1 MRRLREFMSIRR
13 IRNKFLYIT
22 LAIGL
27 IPLVVVGSI
36 SFVIAT
42 RNVRNSSM
50 ELYANNLSI
59 SNITVDLLSK
69 NIESLARSVLG
80 NGLIEHCMEEFSTN
94 SDRYLSA
101 QSIQR
106 LDTTIA
112 ELISDNSYISSLFL
126 FNEEG
131 FRYQYN
137 AFSRSS
143 ANLWQL
149 DIEDIR
155 KQDWYRQTMQ
165 GVLFSLRCTGRLCCS
180 RDDQMCVCHE
190 AAAGS
195 PYRQSIWSACDEYA
209 D

>member
-27 IPLVVVGSI
+27 IPLVTVGSM

-42 RNVRNSSM
+42 RNVRDSSM

-80 NGLIEHCMEEFSTN
+80 NRIIERYMEEFTSS

-101 QSIQR
+101 QAIQR

-126 FNEEG
+126 FNEAG

-137 AFSRSS
+137 AFSRS
-143 ANLWQL
+143 
-149 DIEDIR
+149 
-155 KQDWYRQTMQ
+155 
-165 GVLFSLRCTGRLCCS
+165 
-180 RDDQMCVCHE
+180 
-190 AAAGS
+190 
-195 PYRQSIWSACDEYA
+195 
-209 D
+209 